1 VDITD
6 GVDVCYKNAVSL
18 YVKSITFS
26 HYGMIATET
35 LRSELASGGLVG
47 LGEINY
53 NCSTAELY
61 EHAVILGESELSEHG
76 ALLCMTAPNTGRSAN
91 DKFIVEEPSSK
102 DHVWWGKVNRPF
114 PMEAFE
120 RLKHRVFAYLQ
131 GRDVYVHDCWV
142 GADQRYR
149 YAVRVITEHAWHSL
163 FAKNMFIEPTAE
175 ELRTFSPDFTIVHV
189 PNFTAQPAVDGTA
202 SHKFILLSFEQRLV
216 LIGGTHY
223 AGEIKKSVFTI
234 LNYLLPLRGVFPMH
248 CSANVGIS
256 GDVALFFGLSGTGKT
271 TLSTD
276 PERPL
281 IGDDEHGW
289 SDDGVFNF
297 EGGCYA
303 KVINLSAEA
312 EPLIFQMT
320 RTFGTILEN
329 VVYDPETRRVD
340 LADQSITENT
350 RASYKRDMLP
360 NIVPENMAGHPRNI
374 FFLTCDSFGV
384 MPPIARLTPEQAM
397 YHFLS
402 GYTARVAGTE
412 AGVKEPSATFS
423 TCFGAPFMVHHPS
436 VYANMLR
443 DRMLMHN
450 VTVWLINTGW
460 SGGPYGVGSR
470 MKIGYTRALLRAA
483 LSGALD
489 DVPFV
494 TEPFFGLSIPTE
506 CEGVSSEILNPRTTW
521 SDPAA
526 YDDKARYLVG
536 LFEQNFEQFASY
548 VEPEVRDVL
557 KVAAAL

>member
-1 VDITD
+1 
-6 GVDVCYKNAVSL
+6 
-18 YVKSITFS
+18 
-26 HYGMIATET
+26 MIASDA
-35 LRSELASGGLVG
+35 LRSDLASLGIIG
-47 LGEINY
+47 LGEINH
-53 NCSTAELY
+53 NSSTAELY
-61 EHAVILGESELSEHG
+61 EHAVILGEAEISEHG

-91 DKFIVEEPSSK
+91 DKFLVEEPSSK
-102 DHVWWGKVNRPF
+102 EHIWWGKVNRPF
-114 PMEAFE
+114 SQEAFE
-120 RLKHRVFAYLQ
+120 RIKRRAFAYLQ
-131 GRDVYVHDCWV
+131 GRDVYVQDSWV
-142 GADQRYR
+142 GADKHYR
-149 YAVRVITEHAWHSL
+149 YGVRVITEHAWHSL
-163 FAKNMFIEPTAE
+163 FAKNMFIDPTDD
-175 ELRTFSPDFTIVHV
+175 ELQTFKPDYTVVHV
-189 PNFTAQPAVDGTA
+189 PNFHAQPDIDGTA
-202 SHKFILLSFEQRLV
+202 SHKFILLSFEQGLV

-223 AGEIKKSVFTI
+223 GGEIKKSVFTI
-234 LNYLLPLRGVFPMH
+234 LNYVLPLRGVFPMH
-248 CSANVGIS
+248 CSANVGARD
-256 GDVALFFGLSGTGKT
+256 DVALFFGLSGTGKT

-289 SDDGVFNF
+289 SDEGIFNF

-303 KVINLSAEA
+303 KVINLSPEA

-329 VVYDPETRRVD
+329 VVYDPTTRRID

-360 NIVPENMAGHPRNI
+360 NIVPENCAGHPTNI

-443 DRMLMHN
+443 DRMLKHN
-450 VTVWLINTGW
+450 TTVWLLNTGW

-470 MKIGYTRALLRAA
+470 MKIAYTRALLRAA
-483 LSGALD
+483 LEGKLD
-489 DVPFV
+489 DVEFV
-494 TEPFFGLSIPTE
+494 TEPFFGLSIPTA
-506 CEGVSSEILNPRTTW
+506 CEGVPAEILNPRNTW
-521 SDPAA
+521 ADKNA

-536 LFEQNFEQFASY
+536 LFEQNFEQFAGY
-548 VEPEVRDVL
+548 VDPEVRDVL
-557 KVAAAL
+557 KMTAVI

>member
-1 VDITD
+1 
-6 GVDVCYKNAVSL
+6 
-18 YVKSITFS
+18 
-26 HYGMIATET
+26 M
-35 LRSELASGGLVG
+35 LASEAFRAELVNIGLIG
-47 LGEINY
+47 LGEITRNA
-53 NCSTAELY
+53 SAAELY
-61 EHAVILGESELSEHG
+61 EHAVILGEAEISEHG
-76 ALLCMTAPNTGRSAN
+76 ALLCMTAPNTGRSAS
-91 DKFIVEEPSSK
+91 DKFIVEEPSSRE
-102 DHVWWGKVNRPF
+102 HVWWGKVNRPF
-114 PMEAFE
+114 PIDAFN
-120 RLKHRVFAYLQ
+120 RLKQRVSAYLQ

-142 GADQRYR
+142 GADPRYR

-163 FAKNMFIEPTAE
+163 FAQNMFIEPTDE
-175 ELRTFSPDFTIVHV
+175 ELEGFIPDFTIIHV
-189 PNFTAQPAVDGTA
+189 PNFHAQPEIDGTA

-223 AGEIKKSVFTI
+223 AGEIKKSVFT
-234 LNYLLPLRGVFPMH
+234 LMNYLLPLRGVFPMH
-248 CSANVGIS
+248 CSANVGAA

-276 PERPL
+276 PERRL

-312 EPLIFQMT
+312 EPLIYQMT
-320 RTFGTILEN
+320 RSFGTILEN
-329 VVYDPETRRVD
+329 VVYDPATRRID

-350 RASYKRDMLP
+350 RASYKRAMLS
-360 NIVPENMAGHPRNI
+360 NIVPDNRGGHPTNI

-384 MPPIARLTPEQAM
+384 MPPIARLTPAQAM

-443 DRMLMHN
+443 ERMLKHN
-450 VTVWLINTGW
+450 ATVWLVNTGW

-470 MKIGYTRALLRAA
+470 MKIAYTRALLRAA
-483 LSGALD
+483 LTGALD
-489 DVPFV
+489 SVEFV
-494 TEPFFGLSIPTE
+494 TEPYFGLSIPTQ
-506 CEGVSSEILNPRTTW
+506 CDGVPDEILNPRSTW
-521 SDPAA
+521 ADPSA

-536 LFEQNFEQFASY
+536 LFEENFEQFASY
-548 VEPEVRDVL
+548 VEPDVRNVL
-557 KVAAAL
+557 KVTAVL